1 MNITARE
8 PLETLKFKV
17 LSFNVKVMQKAE
29 GLDLEGAEINVE
41 VQTKHEDRLAEK
53 QSDELEFSPRLL

>member
-1 MNITARE
+1 
-8 PLETLKFKV
+8 
-17 LSFNVKVMQKAE
+17 MQKAE

>member
-1 MNITARE
+1 MTVRE
-8 PLETLKFKV
+8 PFKTLKFKV

-29 GLDLEGAEINVE
+29 GLALEGAEINVE